1 MAESRATSPVAAA
14 RAMLAIA
21 WRADPVRAVWT
32 AALVGLQAVFGS
44 LFALWL
50 ALLVNGVR
58 AHRTVEVL
66 VAAGLVALSI
76 AGATGLDVLANRLR
90 AAFNDRVQ
98 YLVERT
104 LLETVGRTPT
114 LDLQENPDHVLQ
126 IELLEA
132 EGWEFGQVIPS
143 LVDLLSVAVRSVI
156 AGVLLLSVS
165 PLLLLLPLFGVPALL
180 VSPITGDLFAKGGDL
195 AGEPSRRSADLFE
208 LATGVAGAKEMRI
221 FRLRGEV
228 LARFHHARDQVRRI
242 YVRLAWRNGL
252 LGLAAQLV
260 FVAGYLGAVGVSVA
274 LVGRHQVGVGA
285 VVLTAVL
292 AGQVLGLVTGSASM
306 LQWAGRTLRTA
317 GRYLQ
322 IVRVAAGSRPPVA
335 EELPPPDRLRSG
347 IRLERVSYRYPGA
360 ASDALHELDLDLPA
374 GSVVAVVGENG
385 AGKTTLVKLL
395 SGLQRP
401 SSGRVLVD
409 GVDLNRFDP
418 DWWRLRLSAGFQD
431 HGRFEFVLQEAVG
444 VGWLPHAENPAK
456 VTRALDR
463 ASAGELLS
471 QLPHGIGTQLGPA
484 WPGGVDLSGG
494 QWQKVALGRAMM
506 RDAPL
511 VLLLDEPAA
520 ALDADAERRL
530 FEGWITRA
538 RVLGES
544 VGAVTILISHRLS
557 TVRRAD
563 RIVVLA
569 DGRLV
574 EQGDHREL
582 LRLGGIYAELFR
594 AQADA
599 YR

>member
-1 MAESRATSPVAAA
+1 MAESTPIYPVAAA

-21 WRADPVRAVWT
+21 WRADPVRAVLT
-32 AALVGLQAVFGS
+32 AALVALQAVFGS

-58 AHRTVEVL
+58 AHQSVEVTS
-66 VAAGLVALSI
+66 AAALVALSI

-98 YLVERT
+98 HLVERT
-104 LLETVGRTPT
+104 LLETVGRAPT
-114 LDLQENPDHVLQ
+114 LDLQENPEHVLQ

-143 LVDLLSVAVRSVI
+143 LVDLLSIAVRSVI
-156 AGVLLLSVS
+156 AAVLLYSVS
-165 PLLLLLPLFGVPALL
+165 PLLLLLPLFGLPALL
-180 VSPITGDLFAKGGDL
+180 MSPITGDLFAKGGDL
-195 AGEPSRRSADLFE
+195 AAEPSRRSTDLFE
-208 LATGVAGAKEMRI
+208 LATGAPGAKEMRI
-221 FRLRGEV
+221 FRLADET
-228 LARFHHARDQVRRI
+228 LFRFHHNRDQVRKI

-252 LGLAAQLV
+252 MGVGAQLV
-260 FVAGYLGAVGVSVA
+260 FVAGYVGAIGVSVA
-274 LVGRHQVGVGA
+274 LVDRHQVNVGA

-317 GRYLQ
+317 GRYLR
-322 IVRVAAGSRPPVA
+322 IVRVAEGARFHVA
-335 EELPPPDRLRSG
+335 RELPPPDRLRSG

-360 ASDALHELDLDLPA
+360 TGDALHEFDLDLPA

-401 SSGRVLVD
+401 TSGRILVD

-418 DWWRLRLSAGFQD
+418 ELWRQRLSAAFQD

-444 VGWLPHAENPAK
+444 VGWLPNLENSTE
-456 VTRALDR
+456 VMRALDR
-463 ASAGELLS
+463 AAAHELVS
-471 QLPHGIGTQLGPA
+471 GLPRGISTQLGPA
-484 WPGGVDLSGG
+484 WPDGVDLSGG
-494 QWQKVALGRAMM
+494 QWQKVALARAMM
-506 RDAPL
+506 RNAPL
-511 VLLLDEPAA
+511 LLLLDEPAA

-530 FEGWITRA
+530 FESWMTRA
-538 RVLGES
+538 QSLGKS

-557 TVRRAD
+557 TVRRAE

-569 DGRLV
+569 DGRLA
-574 EQGDHREL
+574 EEGDHSQL

-594 AQADA
+594 LQAAA